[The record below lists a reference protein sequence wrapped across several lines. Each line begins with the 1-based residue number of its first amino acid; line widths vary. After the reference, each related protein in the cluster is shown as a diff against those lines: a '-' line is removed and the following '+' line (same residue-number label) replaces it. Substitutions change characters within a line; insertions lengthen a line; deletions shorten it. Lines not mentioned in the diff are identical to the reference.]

1 MPGGCALSHALTLQS
16 SAIAPRHFR
25 GRAAFVL
32 KHQPLGSDLAYRR
45 PPRLTPGLDGRGILL
60 LGVER
65 LFFSRSPILCST
77 RQRC

>member
-1 MPGGCALSHALTLQS
+1 MSGRCALGYTLTLWS

-32 KHQPLGSDLAYRR
+32 KHQPLGSDLAYGR
-45 PPRLTPGLDGRGILL
+45 PPRLTSGSDGRRILL

-65 LFFSRSPILCST
+65 LFFSRSPSLCST

>member
-1 MPGGCALSHALTLQS
+1 MPGGCALGHALTLRS

-32 KHQPLGSDLAYRR
+32 KHQPLGSDLAYPR
-45 PPRLTPGLDGRGILL
+45 PPCLTPGLDRRRVLL

-65 LFFSRSPILCST
+65 LFLSRSPIRCST

>member
-1 MPGGCALSHALTLQS
+1 VSGGRAFCHPFAARGP
-16 SAIAPRHFR
+16 AIAPRHLR

-32 KHQPLGSDLAYRR
+32 KHQPLRIDLAYRR
-45 PPRLTPGLDGRGILL
+45 PPRLPTGLDRERVLF

-65 LFFSRSPILCST
+65 LFFSRSPSFCST

>member
-1 MPGGCALSHALTLQS
+1 MPGGCALGYALTLRS

-32 KHQPLGSDLAYRR
+32 KHQPLASDLAYCR
-45 PPRLTPGLDGRGILL
+45 PPRLTSGLDGCRILL

-65 LFFSRSPILCST
+65 LFFSRSPILYST